1 MKTKSAIKYNV
12 HGAIHIKAKG
22 RKQSFGPDVPRPP
35 GMARKDFLGGGYVSD
50 VSKVGSWTKIRLDSR
65 KPYSQYASLFL
76 MDASSF
82 FPSINLIMLRNA
94 GSKQGSAGVSF
105 QAKGGTT
112 YIVRFFIHVYSNSY
126 KFEVYS
132 NASSQSQSISLLD
145 GYHEVPVI
153 ADVTV
158 DGQIDV
164 QIRLIPKNAMV
175 KIEAIEIQRVKT

>member
-12 HGAIHIKAKG
+12 HEEVHFKARG
-22 RKQSFGPDVPRPP
+22 RKKPIVPDVPRPP
-35 GMARKDFLGGGYVSD
+35 GVSKRDFLGGDYVSD
-50 VSKVGSWTKIRLDSR
+50 VSRIGSWTKIRLDSR
-65 KPYSQYASLFL
+65 KPYSQYASLYL

-82 FPSINLIMLRNA
+82 FPSINLIVLRNA

-112 YIVRFFIHVYSNSY
+112 YIVRFFIHVYPDSY
-126 KFEVYS
+126 KFEIYS

-158 DGQIDV
+158 DGEIDV